1 MSNGVFTRMKRFTF
15 VEKTSTE
22 VGDGTAFPMEVTLDQ
37 VAEIFYRV
45 KDAVFVS
52 GSLNF
57 DFNFGTV
64 ESPDIF
70 NETVT
75 SPTTKPTNRIYG
87 VELLLEYGARYFRG
101 YSYGSPE
108 LIPENYL
115 KYFGEVYSTGMPE
128 LGFQEGIDI
137 ADNEIALFFP
147 NGQNPLWND
156 KLNQYYVTAFNFSQD
171 YRSLADEVSGV
182 TTTDF
187 FTIQDSVG
195 FGSIILGI
203 GFGDV
208 AFTSP
213 NGKIFHPEA
222 KFYLGLY
229 FTMSIGFGSVF
240 PIFGGSN
247 QAEVIGNTGS
257 VIQPCSYVLRLTSG
271 DVSCPLYFGSYGVD
285 DPSDLLSNMTGYD
298 FIHEATEWFPYAKDS
313 PAVPVWNAD
322 TGLKL

>member
-45 KDAVFVS
+45 KDAVFIS
-52 GSLNF
+52 GGLNF
-57 DFNFGTV
+57 DLNFGTV

-75 SPTTKPTNRIYG
+75 SPTTKPSNRIYG
-87 VELLLEYGARYFRG
+87 VELLVEHGARYFRG
-101 YSYGSPE
+101 YSSNSSE
-108 LIPENYL
+108 FIPDKFL
-115 KYFGEVYSTGMPE
+115 KYLGEVYSTGMPE
-128 LGFQEGIDI
+128 LGFNEGIDI
-137 ADNEIALFFP
+137 ADNEIALFLP
-147 NGQNPLWND
+147 DGQQPLWNN
-156 KLNQYYVTAFNFSQD
+156 KLNQNYVTAFNFSQD

-195 FGSIILGI
+195 FGSIILGTA
-203 GFGDV
+203 FGDV

-213 NGKIFHPEA
+213 NGNIFHPEA
-222 KFYLGLY
+222 KFYLGLQ
-229 FTMSIGFGSVF
+229 FEMSIGFGSVF

-247 QAEVIGNTGS
+247 QAEVIENTGS
-257 VIQPCSYVLRLTSG
+257 VFQPCSYVLRLTSG
-271 DVSCPLYFGSYGVD
+271 DVSCPLYFGSYGALD
-285 DPSDLLSNMTGYD
+285 DPDSLSNMTGYD
-298 FIHEATEWFPYAKDS
+298 FIHEATEWFPYAKGA
-313 PAVPVWNAD
+313 PVTPVWNTG